1 MAASNYNNFTVEK
14 LFSNENF
21 NIICNRIV
29 DRIRINNPSVDLNTH
44 FAITGSV
51 SKILQGDSVKDIL
64 VLPFITND
72 NQLFNYIASNLGRD
86 VNAKEVIVF
95 KDRVHLTFKNFLVE
109 IHLVENL
116 NRLVQVNNFNLQH
129 KDDVPSEIN

>member
-1 MAASNYNNFTVEK
+1 
-14 LFSNENF
+14 
-21 NIICNRIV
+21 
-29 DRIRINNPSVDLNTH
+29 
-44 FAITGSV
+44 
-51 SKILQGDSVKDIL
+51 LQGDSVKDIL
-64 VLPFITND
+64 VMPFITSD

-86 VNAKEVIVF
+86 VDAKEVIVF

>member
-64 VLPFITND
+64 VLPFITSD

>member
-21 NIICNRIV
+21 NIICNRV
-29 DRIRINNPSVDLNTH
+29 LDRIRVNNPSVDLNVH

-51 SKILQGDSVKDIL
+51 SKILQGEPTKEIL
-64 VLPFITND
+64 VMPFITNN
-72 NQLFNYIASNLGRD
+72 NQLFNYIASNLGSD
-86 VNAKEVIVF
+86 ANAKEVVVF
-95 KDRVHLTFKNFLVE
+95 KDRVHLTFKDFLIE
-109 IHLVENL
+109 IHLVQNL

-129 KDDVPSEIN
+129 KDDVPSVIK

>member
-29 DRIRINNPSVDLNTH
+29 DRIRVNNPSLNLNTH

-51 SKILQGDSVKDIL
+51 AKILQGDSVKDIL
-64 VLPFITND
+64 VMPFITSD

-86 VNAKEVIVF
+86 VDAKEVIVF